1 MREKPEFP
9 FFTKYSRP
17 EDEGTGWSLPE
28 AFALKPSGELVAIV
42 GGGGKTSL
50 MFALAR
56 VLPGN
61 VVTTSTTRIFSAQM
75 KLAPA
80 VCFAGKERRSFGDK
94 GGRLAPLTELGS
106 QLAVHGH
113 CLVVGRV
120 EGEKASGVLPAIP
133 AQLLAR
139 QDVDT
144 VLVEA
149 DGSRMR
155 PCKAPAAHEP
165 VIPEGTTLLIPVV
178 GIDALGLPVAD
189 AAHRPELVGILTGLG
204 LEELLTVEALA
215 TLVTHPA
222 GGKKSLPSKA
232 RMIPLIN
239 KVESAE
245 KLASARLIAGRIL
258 REERVDQVVIGAI
271 KDPQPV
277 VEVHRRVA
285 AVVLAAGES
294 ERMGQTKQ
302 LLPWGHT
309 TILGQTLANLKA
321 SAVNEI
327 LVVTGHDA
335 VAVESIAIEFNV
347 PTIHNPNYASGELLS
362 SLQVAVRALR
372 DNRAAVLVFLADQP
386 MVEPE
391 TIDQI
396 LFAYWQGGGEIVAP
410 AYQGQRGNPVLIG
423 RSFFEELLA
432 LPVGYAPRDMLK
444 RHQAAIRLVNLPDQS
459 ILRDLDSPAHYER
472 WRPKD

>member
-1 MREKPEFP
+1 MRESPKHPPISNHTYLE
-9 FFTKYSRP
+9 
-17 EDEGTGWSLPE
+17 EEGTGWPLPK

-56 VLPGN
+56 ALPGN
-61 VVTTSTTRIFSAQM
+61 VVTTTTTRIFSAQM

-80 VCFAGKERRSFGDK
+80 VCFAGDENRYFRDK
-94 GGRLAPLTELGS
+94 GERLAPLAELGS
-106 QLAVHGH
+106 LLSVHGH

-120 EGEKASGVLPAIP
+120 EGEKAAGVLPAIP

-139 QDVDT
+139 PDVDN

-155 PCKAPAAHEP
+155 PCKAPADHEP
-165 VIPEGTTLLIPVV
+165 VIPDGTTLLIPVV
-178 GIDALGLPVAD
+178 GIDALGQPLVA
-189 AAHRPELVGILTGLG
+189 AAHRPELVGALTGLG
-204 LEELLTVEALA
+204 LEDVMTVEALA
-215 TLVTHPA
+215 TLITHPA
-222 GGKKSLPSKA
+222 GGMKGLPTRA

-245 KLASARLIAGRIL
+245 KLASARLVAGRIL
-258 REERVDQVVIGAI
+258 QGERVERVVIGAM

-277 VEVHRRVA
+277 VEVHRRIT

-302 LLPWGHT
+302 LLSWGHT
-309 TILGQTLANLKA
+309 TVLGQTLANLKA

-335 VAVESIAIEFNV
+335 LAVEAIASEAKV
-347 PTIHNPNYASGELLS
+347 PTIHNSNYTAGEMLS
-362 SLQVAVRALR
+362 SLQMALR
-372 DNRAAVLVFLADQP
+372 DLPENRAAVLVVLADQP
-386 MVEPE
+386 LVEPE
-391 TIDQI
+391 TIDQL
-396 LFAYWQGGGEIVAP
+396 LFAYWQGSGGIVAP
-410 AYQGQRGNPVLIG
+410 AYRGQRGNPVLID
-423 RSFFEELLA
+423 RSFFDELLE
-432 LPVGYAPRDMLK
+432 LPAGSAPRDLLN
-444 RHQAAIRLVNLPDQS
+444 RHPAAIRLVGVSTRS
-459 ILRDLDSPAHYER
+459 ILVDLDSPALYER